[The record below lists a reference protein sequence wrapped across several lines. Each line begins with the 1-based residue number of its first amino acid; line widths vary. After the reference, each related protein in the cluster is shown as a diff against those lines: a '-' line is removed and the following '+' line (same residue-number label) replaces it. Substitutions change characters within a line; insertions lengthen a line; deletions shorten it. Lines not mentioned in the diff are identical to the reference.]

1 MTNKFKRL
9 PKHIA
14 FIMDGNG
21 RWATRRGL
29 PRNFGHREGVKAV
42 ERTIKACLKY
52 DIRYCTFFAF
62 STENWKR
69 SEEEITGIFNLLRDY
84 IKKDDNLFVKNGIKL
99 NSIGV
104 LDAFPQDL
112 RDALEKTKAET
123 ENNGRLVVTFAL
135 NYGGRDDIVR
145 AVNSLVKIE
154 KNEITEKE
162 LLLALDTGEMPEP
175 DFVLR
180 TSGEKRISNFMLF
193 QMAYSE
199 LYFPKVLWPDFNEKH
214 FVKALKV
221 YEKRDRR
228 YGGIK
233 K

>member
-1 MTNKFKRL
+1 MTNIIAKL

-21 RWATRRGL
+21 RWATRRCL
-29 PRNFGHREGVKAV
+29 PRNFGHKAGVKAV

-52 DIRYCTFFAF
+52 GIKYCTFFAF

-69 SEEEITGIFNLLRDY
+69 SEEEINGIFNLLRDY
-84 IKKDDNLFVKNGIKL
+84 IEKEDNLFVKNKIRL
-99 NSIGV
+99 NSIGE
-104 LDAFPQDL
+104 LQPFPEDL
-112 RDALEKTKAET
+112 RSALEKTKKET
-123 ENNGRLVVTFAL
+123 SQYERLTVTFAL

-145 AVNSLVKIE
+145 AVNTLIKEGKKEINE
-154 KNEITEKE
+154 KD
-162 LLLALDTGEMPEP
+162 LLSALDTKGIPEP

-180 TSGEKRISNFMLF
+180 TSGENRISNFMLF

-199 LYFPKVLWPDFNEKH
+199 LYFPKVLWPDFNERH
-214 FVKALKV
+214 FIKALKV

-228 YGGIK
+228 YGGVK
-233 K
+233 

>member
-1 MTNKFKRL
+1 MTNKIARL

-14 FIMDGNG
+14 IIMDGNG

-29 PRNFGHREGVKAV
+29 PRNFGHKAGVKAV

-52 DIRYCTFFAF
+52 GIEYCTFFAF

-69 SEEEITGIFNLLRDY
+69 SEDEINGIFNLLREY
-84 IKKDDNLFVKNGIKL
+84 IAKEDNLFVKNQIKL
-99 NSIGV
+99 NSIG
-104 LDAFPQDL
+104 LLNPFPEDL
-112 RDALEKTKAET
+112 ISALEKTKKET
-123 ENNGRLVVTFAL
+123 SQFDRLTVTFAL

-145 AVNSLVKIE
+145 AVNELIKEGKKEINE
-154 KNEITEKE
+154 KD
-162 LLLALDTGEMPEP
+162 LLAALDTKDMPEP

-180 TSGEKRISNFMLF
+180 TSGENRISNFMLY

-199 LYFPKVLWPDFNEKH
+199 LYFPKVLWPDFDEKH

-221 YEKRDRR
+221 YNKRDRR

-233 K
+233 